1 MIISKKI
8 KKKNLFSSFF
18 KILNKIIYS
27 VGIFASLILL
37 VFVIYYNTSGIKHSY
52 TKSLFF
58 EKFNAK
64 ILNDYLGLDLNKSKD
79 YLNIILINFF
89 SNFTTTNLENVFLE
103 LNQKT
108 ILGLEAQ
115 RNLRKENFGE
125 IPSDKILTY
134 PANIKINGENYRIK
148 IRTKGVR
155 SIHWMSKDKTSYKID
170 IIGDKR
176 IWGLEEFSF
185 QKPITRNY
193 TYEYIF
199 HKLLGYAGL
208 IKIKYFF
215 VNLYIN
221 DQNLGVYAV
230 EESFSKELIE
240 RQKLR
245 NGPIFG
251 ISEEFGEVYPNIKY
265 ELYSERY
272 WVNDYPEMISNLFSI
287 LNNIRNG
294 DAHINEHFDLD
305 KWAKYFAIIDLTG
318 SYHGSLTKSVKKY
331 YNPTTALFEPIGY
344 DLHKGAG
351 NFEDFILI
359 DFLQEKRPACIY
371 LCDHKTWYLNFFLDE
386 NKNLNYKFIN
396 LYIEYLK
403 EFTNEKFIKEFLE
416 KNNVELKKFNNAIY
430 KDNSKV
436 DKINRIGLGYFIYD
450 DQYLYK
456 RSKLIKERINLINLD
471 SVTISK
477 INDVFKYEDY
487 EASQFPLEAQTFNCL
502 NPNDKKKMYLA
513 GKMEIKFN
521 NSCKKIK
528 LFDHRGNSK
537 IFDLKENIVLNSKNI
552 RNFRNKFKNLQTHV
566 SISKGSNNEFILKED
581 LNIFENTLL
590 NKENKLIIKNK
601 HIDIKNNAILL
612 IEGKIEFENSKK
624 NPTQI
629 YSSDGTGSLIFI
641 GNKFEFK
648 DLVFKNL
655 SSPKLND
662 LILYGG
668 VNFINSEVLLENI
681 TFSNSNDEDAINII
695 NSKSFL
701 SNIRFE
707 NIFADALDID
717 FGKSNFNNIECYN
730 IKNDCLDISGA
741 QINGNYL
748 FTLNTND
755 KGISIGE
762 NSKVKIKNITTINNR
777 VALAIKDGS
786 NVELNNVSFENNQY
800 DIALFNKKNE
810 FDQPSLDLNN
820 VNNLNKKKILQSK
833 NTFFKLDK
841 KILNGTLLDEDINN
855 KLY

>member
-8 KKKNLFSSFF
+8 KKKNLLISFF
-18 KILNKIIYS
+18 RVLNKIIYS
-27 VGIFASLILL
+27 VGLFGSLVIL
-37 VFVIYYNTSGIKHSY
+37 VFFIYYNTSGIKHSY

-58 EKFNAK
+58 EKFNTK
-64 ILNDYLGLDLNKSKD
+64 ILNNYLGIDLSKSKD
-79 YLNIILINFF
+79 YLNITLINFL
-89 SNFTTTNLENVFLE
+89 SNFTSTKLENVFLE

-108 ILGLEAQ
+108 ILGLEGQ

-125 IPSDKILTY
+125 IPSGKISTF
-134 PANIKINGENYRIK
+134 PAKIKINGESYRVK

-155 SIHWMSKDKTSYKID
+155 SIHWMSKDTTSYKID

-208 IKIKYFF
+208 TKIKYFF

-251 ISEEFGEVYPNIKY
+251 ISEEFGEIYPNIKY

-272 WVNDYPEMISNLFSI
+272 WINEYPIMISNLFSI

-294 DAHINEHFDLD
+294 NAHVNDHFDID
-305 KWAKYFAIIDLTG
+305 KWAKFFAIIDLTG
-318 SYHGSLTKSVKKY
+318 SYHGSLAKSVKKY

-351 NFEDFILI
+351 NFENFILL

-371 LCDHKTWYLNFFLDE
+371 LCDHEIWYLNFLLDHD
-386 NKNLNYKFIN
+386 KNLNYQFIN
-396 LYIEYLK
+396 SYIEYLK
-403 EFTNEKFIKEFLE
+403 KFTNEKFIKEFLE
-416 KNNVELKKFNNAIY
+416 QNNSKLKKFNNAIY

-436 DKINRIGLGYFIYD
+436 DKINRIGLGYFVYD
-450 DQYLYK
+450 EHYLYK
-456 RSKLIKERINLINLD
+456 RSKFIKERIDLTNLD

-487 EASQFPLEAQTFNCL
+487 EASQFPFKAQTFNCE

-513 GKMEIKFN
+513 GKMEIKFK

-528 LFDHRGNSK
+528 LFDHKGNSK
-537 IFDLKENIVLNSKNI
+537 IFDLKENIVLNSKNV
-552 RNFRNKFKNLQTHV
+552 RNFRHKFKNLNTHN
-566 SISKGSNNEFILKED
+566 SILKGSNNEFILKED
-581 LNIFENTLL
+581 LNIYENTILA
-590 NKENKLIIKNK
+590 KTNKLIIKNNN
-601 HIDIKNNAILL
+601 INIKNNAIFLV
-612 IEGKIEFENSKK
+612 EGKLKFENSK
-624 NPTQI
+624 NNLTHI
-629 YSSDGTGSLIFI
+629 FSSDASGSLIFI
-641 GNKFEFK
+641 DNKFELKNLIFR
-648 DLVFKNL
+648 NL

-668 VNFINSEVLLENI
+668 VNFINSEIFLDNI
-681 TFSNSNDEDAINII
+681 IFSNSNDEDAINII

-701 SNIRFE
+701 SNIKFE

-717 FGKSNFNNIECYN
+717 FGKSKFNNIECYN

-741 QINGNYL
+741 QINGSEL
-748 FTLNTND
+748 FTLDTND

-762 NSKVKIKNITTINNR
+762 NSKVKIKNITTVNNR
-777 VALAIKDGS
+777 VALAVKDGS
-786 NVELNNVSFENNQY
+786 NAELNNISFENNLY

-810 FDQPSLDLNN
+810 FDQPSLYLND
-820 VNNLNKKKILQSK
+820 VKNLDKKKILQSE
-833 NTFFKLDK
+833 NTFFKMEK
-841 KILNGTLLDEDINN
+841 EILNGTLLDAEINSR
-855 KLY
+855 LY

>member
-37 VFVIYYNTSGIKHSY
+37 VFFIYYNTSGIKHSY

-58 EKFNAK
+58 EKFNSK
-64 ILNDYLGLDLNKSKD
+64 ILNNYLGLDLNKSKD
-79 YLNIILINFF
+79 YLNIILINFL

-134 PANIKINGENYRIK
+134 PANIKINGENYKIK

-199 HKLLGYAGL
+199 HKLLGYTGL
-208 IKIKYFF
+208 TKIKYFF

-351 NFEDFILI
+351 NFKDFILI

-403 EFTNEKFIKEFLE
+403 KFTNEKFIKEFLE
-416 KNNVELKKFNNAIY
+416 KNNSELKKFNNAIY

-487 EASQFPLEAQTFNCL
+487 EASQFPLEAETLNCL

-552 RNFRNKFKNLQTHV
+552 RNFRNEFKNLKTHV
-566 SISKGSNNEFILKED
+566 SITKGSNDEFILKED

-601 HIDIKNNAILL
+601 NINIKNNAIFL
-612 IEGKIEFENSKK
+612 IEGKLDIENIKN

-641 GNKFEFK
+641 GNKFELK
-648 DLVFKNL
+648 DLIFKNL

-668 VNFINSEVLLENI
+668 VNFINSEILLENI

-701 SNIRFE
+701 SNIKFE

-741 QINGNYL
+741 QINGSYL
-748 FTLNTND
+748 FTVNTND

-762 NSKVKIKNITTINNR
+762 NSKVKIKNIITINNR
-777 VALAIKDGS
+777 VALAVKDGS

-810 FDQPSLDLNN
+810 FNQPSLNLNN

-841 KILNGTLLDEDINN
+841 KILNGTLLDEDINT

>member
-1 MIISKKI
+1 M
-8 KKKNLFSSFF
+8 
-18 KILNKIIYS
+18 
-27 VGIFASLILL
+27 
-37 VFVIYYNTSGIKHSY
+37 
-52 TKSLFF
+52 
-58 EKFNAK
+58 
-64 ILNDYLGLDLNKSKD
+64 
-79 YLNIILINFF
+79 
-89 SNFTTTNLENVFLE
+89 E

-416 KNNVELKKFNNAIY
+416 KNNIELKKFNNAIY

-471 SVTISK
+471 SVTISN

-521 NSCKKIK
+521 NTCKKIK
-528 LFDHRGNSK
+528 IFDHRGNSK

-552 RNFRNKFKNLQTHV
+552 RNFRNKFKNLQKHV

-590 NKENKLIIKNK
+590 KKENKLIIKNK
-601 HIDIKNNAILL
+601 NIDIKNNAILL

-648 DLVFKNL
+648 DLIFKNL
-655 SSPKLND
+655 SPKLND

-668 VNFINSEVLLENI
+668 VNFINSEILLENI
-681 TFSNSNDEDAINII
+681 TFNNSNDEDAINII

-762 NSKVKIKNITTINNR
+762 NSKVKIRNITTVNNR
-777 VALAIKDGS
+777 VALAVKDGS

-810 FDQPSLDLNN
+810 FNQPSLNLNN

>member
-37 VFVIYYNTSGIKHSY
+37 VFFIYYNTSGIKHSY

-58 EKFNAK
+58 EKFNSK
-64 ILNDYLGLDLNKSKD
+64 ILNNYLGLDLNKSKD
-79 YLNIILINFF
+79 YLNIIFINFL
-89 SNFTTTNLENVFLE
+89 SNFTSTNLENVFLE

-125 IPSDKILTY
+125 IPSSKILTY
-134 PANIKINGENYRIK
+134 PANIKINGDNYRVK

-155 SIHWMSKDKTSYKID
+155 NIHWMSKDKTSYKID

-199 HKLLGYAGL
+199 HELLGYVGL

-265 ELYSERY
+265 ELYSDRY
-272 WVNDYPEMISNLFSI
+272 WVNDYPEMTSNLFSV

-294 DAHINEHFDLD
+294 DAHVNEHFDID

-318 SYHGSLTKSVKKY
+318 SYHGSLAKSVKKY

-351 NFEDFILI
+351 NFENFILL

-403 EFTNEKFIKEFLE
+403 KFTDEKFIKEFLE
-416 KNNVELKKFNNAIY
+416 KNNKELKKFNNAIY

-450 DQYLYK
+450 HQYLYK
-456 RSKLIKERINLINLD
+456 RSKFIKKRINLVNLD

-477 INDVFKYEDY
+477 INNVFKYEDY
-487 EASQFPLEAQTFNCL
+487 EASQFPLEAHTINCV
-502 NPNDKKKMYLA
+502 NINDKIKMYLA

-521 NSCKKIK
+521 NTCKKIK

-537 IFDLKENIVLNSKNI
+537 IFDLEENIVLSSKNI
-552 RNFRNKFKNLQTHV
+552 VNFRDKFKNIKTHA
-566 SISKGSNNEFILKED
+566 SISKESNDEFVLKED
-581 LNIFENTLL
+581 LNIYENTLL
-590 NKENKLIIKNK
+590 DKKNKLIIKNK
-601 HIDIKNNAILL
+601 NINVKNNAIFL
-612 IEGKIEFENSKK
+612 IEGQIKFENSKN

-629 YSSDGTGSLIFI
+629 YSSDGSGSLIFI

-648 DLVFKNL
+648 NLIFKNL

-668 VNFINSEVLLENI
+668 VNFINSEILLDNI
-681 TFSNSNDEDAINII
+681 IFSNSNDEDAINII

-701 SNIRFE
+701 SNIKFE

-741 QINGNYL
+741 QINGSYL
-748 FTLNTND
+748 FTVNTND

-762 NSKVKIKNITTINNR
+762 NSKVKIKNIITINNR
-777 VALAIKDGS
+777 VALAVKDGS

-810 FDQPSLDLNN
+810 FNQPSLNLNN

-841 KILNGTLLDEDINN
+841 KILNGTLLDEDINT